1 MKKKLFKSISICV
14 LTLSAAAVI
23 AQPPASA
30 GETDIFTNT
39 VTITGTASPSESLT
53 LLVTR
58 KQTGVNK
65 SDVVTM
71 AELDADGQ
79 GNFSF
84 SFPMPEKLRDG
95 SSAAGDYYYKIGNLK
110 DGVIDS
116 GNFHY
121 DIPVTLSEG
130 IAAIKNTSSAL
141 ELAELLSTKPY
152 MDLMKSNGVLTHEFE
167 KLQMSEKEDVAGYI
181 RSLAFDESS
190 FKTSFTGPVND
201 KILVMRFNSGTADDI
216 AGLLNSYDY
225 GLTFK
230 DNAVWGELSDE
241 ERSFIC
247 KKAVSGECNSIE
259 DVSERIDALHGLY
272 IIKNTAY
279 QNLHP
284 IVSAYAEV
292 FDISDY
298 DLSYLE
304 GLSSEKRI
312 SVYRI
317 FKSKITDTTDINNIK
332 MLISSSINEYK
343 SNTPGNV
350 LSGGG
355 GGGGGGS
362 SSGQRVSASALGSP
376 EMVSSP
382 AAAENGYVKDYSD
395 NCFDDLSDVP
405 WAAEAINALCN
416 TGVVRGVDERV
427 FEPGRNITRAE
438 YLKIVLTAFKLADH
452 TVSDEQIFSDVKRD
466 DWYYYYVASGVRQG
480 VVTGDNEGNFRP
492 NDSITREDMAQI
504 LYKASSAAYIGFQ
517 PIDENRKF
525 YDDEENISDYAAT
538 SVKVLSA
545 HGIINGTG
553 NGLFE
558 PKSLATRAQAA
569 KMVYSL
575 LQSVDMI

>member
-1 MKKKLFKSISICV
+1 MKKRLFKSISICV
-14 LTLSAAAVI
+14 LTLSTAAVI
-23 AQPPASA
+23 AQLPASA
-30 GETDIFTNT
+30 GEADIFTNT
-39 VTITGTASPSESLT
+39 VTITGMASSSESLT

-65 SDVVTM
+65 SDIVTM

-130 IAAIKNTSSAL
+130 AEAIRSISSAS
-141 ELAELLSTKPY
+141 ELAERLSTKPY

-167 KLQMSEKEDVAGYI
+167 KLKMSEKEAVAGYI
-181 RSLAFDESS
+181 LSLEFDESS
-190 FKTSFTGPVND
+190 FTRSFTEPVNA
-201 KILVMRFNSGTADDI
+201 KILVTRFNSGTAEDI
-216 AGLLNSYDY
+216 AELLNSYDY
-225 GLTFK
+225 GLTFR
-230 DNAVWGELSDE
+230 DNSVWGELSDE

-247 KKAVSGECNSIE
+247 EKAVLGSCNSAE

-272 IIKNTAY
+272 IIKNTTY

-292 FDISDY
+292 FDISAY

-312 SVYRI
+312 GVYRI
-317 FKSKITDTTDINNIK
+317 FKAKITDTTDINNIK
-332 MLISSSINEYK
+332 TLIGSSINEYK
-343 SNTPGNV
+343 SSTQGNV
-350 LSGGG
+350 LP

-362 SSGQRVSASALGSP
+362 SSSGQRVSVSALGSP
-376 EMVSSP
+376 ETVSLSD
-382 AAAENGYVKDYSD
+382 AAESEYVKDYSD
-395 NCFDDLSDVP
+395 SCFDDLSNVP
-405 WAAEAINALCN
+405 WAAVAINALCN
-416 TGVVRGVDERV
+416 TGVVRGVDERI

-466 DWYYYYVASGVRQG
+466 DWYYYYEYVKIR
-480 VVTGDNEGNFRP
+480 T
-492 NDSITREDMAQI
+492 
-504 LYKASSAAYIGFQ
+504 
-517 PIDENRKF
+517 
-525 YDDEENISDYAAT
+525 SD
-538 SVKVLSA
+538 
-545 HGIINGTG
+545 
-553 NGLFE
+553 
-558 PKSLATRAQAA
+558 
-569 KMVYSL
+569 
-575 LQSVDMI
+575 